1 MNVPLKRMLILTDQR
16 LDLCKAAQDDPEPIK
31 GQIVISLM
39 SREGTSATGA
49 GRLAI
54 VGPAGEVR
62 GPDNEEDESSLDLPE
77 GWEERKTPNG
87 RVYYVNHVMKT
98 TQWNR
103 PIRPAIESQSNG
115 DDVLS
120 GPSRSNTCTNIAN
133 EIVESCD
140 STPRRASEPAVM
152 ATIVQEELLGNLVAV
167 KNGDVSNRNLV
178 KAKSPIRKEGTN
190 AVSPTTSVSPT
201 VETIMENG
209 SSSQMSPRNSMIQ
222 RYEHFI
228 FVNQFVLM
236 YF

>member
-1 MNVPLKRMLILTDQR
+1 M
-16 LDLCKAAQDDPEPIK
+16 CKAAQDDPEPIK

-62 GPDNEEDESSLDLPE
+62 GPDNEEEESGLELPE

-103 PIRPAIESQSNG
+103 PVRPAIETNG

-120 GPSRSNTCTNIAN
+120 GPSRSSTCTNITSDN
-133 EIVESCD
+133 TENCD
-140 STPRRASEPAVM
+140 VTQRRASEPAVM
-152 ATIVQEELLGNLVAV
+152 ATSVAEELLGN
-167 KNGDVSNRNLV
+167 GDISSRILV
-178 KAKSPIRKEGTN
+178 KARSPIRKENGTN
-190 AVSPTTSVSPT
+190 VTGSPTTSTSPT
-201 VETIMENG
+201 VETISENG
-209 SSSQMSPRNSMIQ
+209 MTSQLSPRNSMIQ
-222 RYEHFI
+222 RYF
-228 FVNQFVLM
+228 
-236 YF
+236 

>member
-1 MNVPLKRMLILTDQR
+1 
-16 LDLCKAAQDDPEPIK
+16 
-31 GQIVISLM
+31 M

-54 VGPAGEVR
+54 VGPAGDVR
-62 GPDNEEDESSLDLPE
+62 GPDNEEDEGSQDLPE

-98 TQWNR
+98 TQWNK
-103 PIRPAIESQSNG
+103 PIRPAIETPTNG

-133 EIVESCD
+133 ENPEGCD
-140 STPRRASEPAVM
+140 VTPRRASEPAVM
-152 ATIVQEELLGNLVAV
+152 GNSGVTEESLGGID

-190 AVSPTTSVSPT
+190 AVSPTASTSPT

-209 SSSQMSPRNSMIQ
+209 SSSQLSPRNSVIQ
-222 RYEHFI
+222 R
-228 FVNQFVLM
+228 
-236 YF
+236 